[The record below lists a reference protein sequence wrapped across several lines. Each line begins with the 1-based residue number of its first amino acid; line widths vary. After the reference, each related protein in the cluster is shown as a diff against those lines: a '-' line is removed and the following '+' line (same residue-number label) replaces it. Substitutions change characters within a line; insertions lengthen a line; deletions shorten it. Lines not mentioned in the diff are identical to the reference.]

1 MFMNKKIKTAVILA
15 GGKGTRMREHPEV
28 LPKPMIKIGGKPVL
42 MHIMD
47 YLSSFQDFNFIICTG
62 YKEEIIFDY
71 FNDSKYSNVKILS
84 TGDETQTGGR
94 IKQVKEYVDSDFLM
108 TYGDG
113 LANVDI
119 SKLIK
124 SHNESDKIST
134 MTVNKPVLRFGLV
147 NFDKMGE
154 VESFVE
160 KPTLEYW
167 VNIGYMIFKPEI
179 FDFIPEDI
187 PFENEPLVSLAKSKQ
202 LNAYKHEGYFK
213 PMDTYRE
220 YLELNKLWDSGKA
233 PWKVN

>member
-1 MFMNKKIKTAVILA
+1 MNKNIKTAVILA
-15 GGKGTRMREHPEV
+15 GGKGTRMREHPV
-28 LPKPMIKIGGKPVL
+28 ALPKPMVEIGGKPVL
-42 MHIMD
+42 IHIMD

-71 FNDSKYSNVKILS
+71 FDNVKYPNVKTLS

-94 IKQVKEYVDSDFLM
+94 IKQVKEHVDSDFLM

-113 LANVDI
+113 LANVNI
-119 SKLIK
+119 TKLIE
-124 SHNESDKIST
+124 SHNQSKKTAT

-147 NFDKMGE
+147 NFDEEGE

-160 KPTLEYW
+160 KPTLDYF
-167 VNIGYMIFKPEI
+167 VNIGYMIFKTEI
-179 FDFIPEDI
+179 FDFIPGDI
-187 PFENEPLVSLAKSKQ
+187 PFENEPLVNLAKSKQ
-202 LNAYKHEGYFK
+202 LNAYKHDGYFK

-233 PWKVN
+233 PWKVS